1 MPKHWPACWS
11 LDLPTLAEFRPH
23 TGPPD
28 TGALFDG
35 VQLGGDAGQLL
46 NLSAH
51 PLTIGVVVHPGAPL
65 AMPDPCHPFSG
76 RAST

>member
-46 NLSAH
+46 IFRLI
-51 PLTIGVVVHPGAPL
+51 L
-65 AMPDPCHPFSG
+65 
-76 RAST
+76 